1 MSGQSFWFKRVKW
14 EMPSCSE
21 EHFRDGWRCKEAAWW
36 SWVEHWS
43 SEAHQYYSPC
53 PFGIVGT
60 GGTGS
65 FLKPLWAFFHG
76 RREILTPIRN
86 IPCCAM
92 QCLCGSGHV
101 WVRLLWRISH
111 KNRQFFK
118 GKKSKFHSFCFFL
131 GFPSRYGEMCTS
143 SHYET
148 NTGYLC

>member
-21 EHFRDGWRCKEAAWW
+21 EHFRDGWRCKEAVWW

-65 FLKPLWAFFHG
+65 FLKPLWAFFTG
-76 RREILTPIRN
+76 EGKFWLLLETSPAA
-86 IPCCAM
+86 PCSICVGQDM
-92 QCLCGSGHV
+92 CGWGCYEGSATKIDNFSKEKKANFTV
-101 WVRLLWRISH
+101 FVFFRFSFSLWRNVH
-111 KNRQFFK
+111 
-118 GKKSKFHSFCFFL
+118 FL
-131 GFPSRYGEMCTS
+131 SLW
-143 SHYET
+143 
-148 NTGYLC
+148 N